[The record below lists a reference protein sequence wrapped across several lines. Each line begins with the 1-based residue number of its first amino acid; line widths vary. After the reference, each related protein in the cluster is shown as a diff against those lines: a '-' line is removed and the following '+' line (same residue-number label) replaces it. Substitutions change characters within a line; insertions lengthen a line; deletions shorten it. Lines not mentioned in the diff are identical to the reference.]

1 MIAQQCKCGVVPSI
15 HHEKKKLKKLSS
27 RPMRIYIVDFGSKSK
42 SFYVCMLL
50 FYTKTVPFCILSI
63 EGVIKFPLIII
74 KQFFDRDLLE

>member
-42 SFYVCMLL
+42 SFYVCYFFTQKLYRFVLL
-50 FYTKTVPFCILSI
+50 V
-63 EGVIKFPLIII
+63 
-74 KQFFDRDLLE
+74 

>member
-42 SFYVCMLL
+42 SFYMYVTFLHKNC
-50 FYTKTVPFCILSI
+50 TVLYS
-63 EGVIKFPLIII
+63 
-74 KQFFDRDLLE
+74 